1 MKQVIFHIIS
11 SFDLGGAER
20 VAINLAKSTSPNF
33 EYHIVEVYKSTSNY
47 RNYLL
52 KELQNNH
59 ITYHESHIS
68 NKKIAILLF
77 PFIFLRTYLKYKPNI
92 IHTHTEIP
100 DLSVYLF
107 TKLFRHFFIKYKLY
121 RTIHNT
127 QLWNEWEFIGQK
139 VEKLFIKE
147 KSNIA
152 ISESVRMQYYHKYGS
167 ENIPLVYNGVEEK
180 KQISFPFLKK
190 DYINI
195 LFAGRLCYQKGTK
208 QLIEII
214 KKQPEHLF
222 FHIIGDGP
230 DKEYIT
236 KELSGLQNYQIYNK
250 WYNLSSYLQSFD
262 YLFMP
267 SNFEG
272 LGLLSIEASLA
283 NTVVIINNTIGLNES
298 LPSNWPL
305 KVENNNTNKY
315 ISMLQNLPNKE
326 EYKKLSAEAYEFV
339 KKRFSI
345 NKMQREVEKIYNK
358 SLNE

>member
-1 MKQVIFHIIS
+1 MKQIIFHIIS
-11 SFDLGGAER
+11 SFDLGGAEQ
-20 VAINLAKSTSPNF
+20 VAINLAKSTNPNF
-33 EYHIVEVYKSTSNY
+33 EYHIVEVYKNSSDY
-47 RNYLL
+47 RHNLL

-59 ITYHESHIS
+59 ITYHESHLS

-77 PFIFLRTYLKYKPNI
+77 PFTFLRTYIKYKPNI

-167 ENIPLVYNGVEEK
+167 KNIPLIYNGVEVKE
-180 KQISFPFLKK
+180 QIGFPSLKK
-190 DYINI
+190 DVINI
-195 LFAGRLCYQKGTK
+195 LFAGRLCYQKGTT
-208 QLIEII
+208 QLINMVKAMKNENI
-214 KKQPEHLF
+214 F

-230 DKEYIT
+230 DKKIIT
-236 KELSGLQNYQIYNK
+236 EQLKGLNNYNIYNK
-250 WYNLSSYLQSFD
+250 IYNLSSYLGSFD

-272 LGLLSIEASLA
+272 LPLISIESSFAR
-283 NTVVIINNTIGLNES
+283 TPVIINNIPGLNDT
-298 LPSNWPL
+298 LPSDWPL
-305 KVENNNTNKY
+305 KVEKNNLESYKTIFKALSNIDRDKLKDMAFNFVNK
-315 ISMLQNLPNKE
+315 N
-326 EYKKLSAEAYEFV
+326 
-339 KKRFSI
+339 FSI
-345 NKMQREVEKIYNK
+345 SKMQQEYEKLY
-358 SLNE
+358 LT

>member
-1 MKQVIFHIIS
+1 MKQIIFHIIS

-20 VAINLAKSTSPNF
+20 VAINLVKSTNPNI
-33 EYHIVEVYKSTSNY
+33 EYHIVEVYKNTSDY
-47 RNYLL
+47 RNNLL

-59 ITYHESHIS
+59 VAYHESHIS

-77 PFIFLRTYLKYKPNI
+77 PFIFLRTYIKYKPNI

-127 QLWNEWEFIGQK
+127 QLWNKWEFIGQK

-167 ENIPLVYNGVEEK
+167 ENIPLIYNGVEEK
-180 KQISFPFLKK
+180 KQIVFPSLKK
-190 DYINI
+190 DFINI
-195 LFAGRLCYQKGTK
+195 LFAGRLCYQKGTT
-208 QLIEII
+208 QLINMVKAMKNENI
-214 KKQPEHLF
+214 F

-230 DKEYIT
+230 DKKIIT
-236 KELSGLQNYQIYNK
+236 EQLKGLNNYNIYDK
-250 WYNLSSYLQSFD
+250 IYNLSSYLGSFD

-272 LGLLSIEASLA
+272 LPLVSIESSFAR
-283 NTVVIINNTIGLNES
+283 TPVIINNIPGLNDT
-298 LPSNWPL
+298 LPSDWPL
-305 KVENNNTNKY
+305 KVEKNNLESYKTIFKALSNIDRDKLKDIAFNFVNK
-315 ISMLQNLPNKE
+315 N
-326 EYKKLSAEAYEFV
+326 
-339 KKRFSI
+339 FSI
-345 NKMQREVEKIYNK
+345 SKMQQKYEKLY
-358 SLNE
+358 LTQ